1 MTTME
6 ERVSRLEGGYEHLAT
21 KADVMAVQAE
31 IARLQVA
38 QSHRLMADIQTD
50 TDKLK
55 ADTIRLGES
64 LRSWR
69 NEMRILIPGMGLV
82 VAATN
87 IVLKFV
93 G

>member
-21 KADVMAVQAE
+21 KADVMAVHAE
-31 IARLQVA
+31 IARLQAA
-38 QSHRLMADIQTD
+38 QSNRLIVDIQAD
-50 TDKLK
+50 SAKPK
-55 ADTIRLGES
+55 ADTIRLGED

-69 NEMRILIPGMGLV
+69 NEIRILIPGMGLV

-87 IVLKFV
+87 VILKFV